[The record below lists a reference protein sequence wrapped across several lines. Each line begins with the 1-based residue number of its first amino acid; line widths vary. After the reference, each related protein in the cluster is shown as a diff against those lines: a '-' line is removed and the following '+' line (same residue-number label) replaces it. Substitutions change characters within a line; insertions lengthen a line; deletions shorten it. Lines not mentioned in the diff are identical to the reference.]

1 MLAGIFRKILWMIS
15 FIRRRGAHQRRQ
27 NKYLKAIKIDRRIR
41 ETWNFPRLLH
51 INYDSRTQCLC
62 LWEAQKIFRRKL
74 FSKISRR
81 ISWKRFV
88 SWRFMVRNFISSTY
102 LCLSLI
108 CFPSWPILI
117 SFNWKQWER
126 SQFRLK
132 DRQNRK
138 QRVFQLLEILV
149 HWQVSVWDVQN
160 IFEACATLPSTQ
172 VFKKREGVY
181 AYQR

>member
-1 MLAGIFRKILWMIS
+1 MKPEISLDYYTSTMIHV
-15 FIRRRGAHQRRQ
+15 R
-27 NKYLKAIKIDRRIR
+27 NVYVYEKPKKYFV
-41 ETWNFPRLLH
+41 E
-51 INYDSRTQCLC
+51 NYS
-62 LWEAQKIFRRKL
+62 QKLVVELVGNVF
-74 FSKISRR
+74 FQSH
-81 ISWKRFV
+81 FV